1 MSDKDLINTAR
12 KCVNGKIA
20 EKQIDFSMLL
30 TYGNEKETLEKFVKE
45 MTETLGSIRNAAHEE
60 NRKKMSDA
68 IHHARSS
75 WMMVQSDVSLNYL
88 FDLIEDS
95 TSSDDVINQAVEDV
109 FAHGE
114 EIIKAAQKKIEEVTA

>member
-1 MSDKDLINTAR
+1 
-12 KCVNGKIA
+12 
-20 EKQIDFSMLL
+20 MLL
-30 TYGNEKETLEKFVKE
+30 TYGTEKETLENFVKE
-45 MTETLGSIRNAAHEE
+45 MTDTLGSIRNAAKEE

-75 WMMVQSDVSLNYL
+75 WMMVQSDESLNHL

-114 EIIKAAQKKIEEVTA
+114 KIIKAAQKKIEEVTA